1 MHTFSKMASN
11 VGRRF
16 QTKEVNS
23 MKLFN
28 RPEDSMRFYQDCWRK
43 SAIRMMSLMAA
54 LCLILATAPA
64 WAVVPTGSPTFS
76 DPLDITN
83 PYHPFQP
90 AGVKVFQ
97 GSEGRTKMVGIHQYL
112 TETRSFSWNG
122 TTVNT
127 RVLREI
133 SFEDGQL
140 VEISDNYFA
149 QADDGTVYYF
159 GEVVD
164 NYEDGVVINNAGS
177 WLVGGPTLPSDPV
190 TTANAAN
197 PTVFMPANP
206 EVGDVF
212 KPEDLPPVVDE
223 TAEVVR
229 VGVKVKVPAGSY
241 EDAIVIE
248 ETSSLEPGT
257 TTKWYAPGVGVVREK
272 AKGEHLSLIS
282 STLVTP

>member
-1 MHTFSKMASN
+1 
-11 VGRRF
+11 
-16 QTKEVNS
+16 

-28 RPEDSMRFYQDCWRK
+28 RSEDSMRCYYAWRRQ
-43 SAIRMMSLMAA
+43 SAVMMMSLMTAM
-54 LCLILATAPA
+54 CLILTTEAAR
-64 WAVVPTGSPTFS
+64 AVVPSGTPTFS
-76 DPLDITN
+76 NPLDIDN

-90 AGVKVFQ
+90 GGVKVFQ
-97 GSEGRTKMVGIHQYL
+97 GSEGRTSLVGIHQYP

-127 RVLREI
+127 RILREI

-149 QADDGTVYYF
+149 QANDGTVYYF

-164 NYEDGVVINNAGS
+164 NYENGVVINNDGS
-177 WLVGGPTLPSDPV
+177 WLVGGPTLPSDPP
-190 TTANAAN
+190 TTANAAD

-206 EVGDVF
+206 EVGDLF

-229 VGVKVKVPAGSY
+229 VGVKVKVPADSY
-241 EDAIVIE
+241 EDAIAIE

-272 AKGEHLSLIS
+272 AKRQQLNLIS
-282 STLVTP
+282 STLVSP

>member
-1 MHTFSKMASN
+1 MN
-11 VGRRF
+11 
-16 QTKEVNS
+16 
-23 MKLFN
+23 LFN
-28 RPEDSMRFYQDCWRK
+28 RSEDSMKFYQICRRK
-43 SAIRMMSLMAA
+43 RAITMMSLMAA
-54 LCLILATAPA
+54 LCLILETEPA
-64 WAVVPTGSPTFS
+64 RADVPTGTPTFS
-76 DPLDITN
+76 NPLNITN
-83 PYHPFQP
+83 SFHPFQP
-90 AGVKVFQ
+90 GGVKVFQ

-112 TETRSFSWNG
+112 TETRSFNWNG

-133 SFEDGQL
+133 AFEDGQL

-149 QADDGTVYYF
+149 QASNGTVYYF

-164 NYEDGVVINNAGS
+164 NYEDGVVVNNDGS
-177 WLVGGPTLPSDPV
+177 WLVGGPTLPSDPP

-229 VGVKVKVPAGSY
+229 VGVKVKVPADSY
-241 EDAIVIE
+241 EDTIAIE

-272 AKGEHLSLIS
+272 AKREQLNLIS
-282 STLVTP
+282 STLVSP